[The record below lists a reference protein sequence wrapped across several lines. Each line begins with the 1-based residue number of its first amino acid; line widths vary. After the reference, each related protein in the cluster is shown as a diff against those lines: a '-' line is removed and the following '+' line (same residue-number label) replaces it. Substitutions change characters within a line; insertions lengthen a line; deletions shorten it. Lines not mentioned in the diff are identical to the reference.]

1 MEQWKWLLGISK
13 TMLQKI
19 FENKKAFILES
30 FIPSVKLDKLE
41 ENNILDKLKKI
52 NTHLPFDKNECFILR
67 YSESYFRP
75 QMAKMHLWTVPASA
89 DVAEH
94 AYSYPYE
101 NLNLI
106 FIFSSGTIYMQQI
119 EDIK

>member
-1 MEQWKWLLGISK
+1 MEQWKEWLLSISK

-41 ENNILDKLKKI
+41 ENNILDKPKKI
-52 NTHLPFDKNECFILR
+52 NTHLPLDKNECFILR
-67 YSESYFRP
+67 YPESYFRP

-94 AYSYPYE
+94 A
-101 NLNLI
+101 
-106 FIFSSGTIYMQQI
+106 
-119 EDIK
+119 